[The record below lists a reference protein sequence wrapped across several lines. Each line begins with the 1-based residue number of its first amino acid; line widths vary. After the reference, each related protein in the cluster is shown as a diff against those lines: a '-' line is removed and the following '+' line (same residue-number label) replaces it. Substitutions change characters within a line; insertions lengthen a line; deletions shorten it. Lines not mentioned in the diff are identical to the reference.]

1 MSEVS
6 FFSKVKT
13 IVNKEWTLDWRN
25 RSSFFSILFYPL
37 LTVYLVFYSFKEL
50 DAVTWVMM
58 FWIITLFSAIN
69 AMAKSFL
76 QESSGRWAYY
86 YTLFSPEELLT
97 AKFIYHFLL
106 LSIITVIN
114 LSLFI
119 MFIGFPFANQSMFFL
134 SVLLGIISLVLI
146 FTIMSSIAGKA
157 SKNASLTAILSLP
170 VMIPLVSVL
179 INFSLKS
186 ISIGNKFF
194 FDVVLLSSI
203 NLMMILLG
211 ILLFKFIWKD

>member
-1 MSEVS
+1 MNAVS

-13 IVNKEWTLDWRN
+13 IIAKEWMLDWRN
-25 RSSFFSILFYPL
+25 RSSFFSVLLYPL

-50 DAVTWVMM
+50 DAITWVVM

-86 YTLFSPEELLT
+86 YTIFSPEQLLV
-97 AKFIYHFLL
+97 AKFIYNFLL
-106 LSIITVIN
+106 LSLITIINILLFV
-114 LSLFI
+114 LFI
-119 MFIGFPFANQSMFFL
+119 DFPFHNTMMFFL
-134 SVLLGIISLVLI
+134 STFLGVVSFVLI
-146 FTIMSSIAGKA
+146 FTIMSSISGKA

-170 VMIPLVSVL
+170 VIIPLVSVL

-186 ISIGNKFF
+186 ISSENKFS
-194 FDVVLLSSI
+194 FDVALLSSI
-203 NLMMILLG
+203 NVMMALLG

>member
-1 MSEVS
+1 VL

-13 IVNKEWTLDWRN
+13 IIEKEWRLDWRN
-25 RSSFFSILFYPL
+25 RSSFFSILLYPL
-37 LTVYLVFYSFKEL
+37 LTVFLVFYSFKEL
-50 DAVTWVMM
+50 DAITWVVM

-86 YTLFSPEELLT
+86 YTIFSPEQLLV
-97 AKFIYHFLL
+97 AKFIYNFLL
-106 LSIITVIN
+106 LSLITTMNII
-114 LSLFI
+114 LFSLFMNFPFENEI
-119 MFIGFPFANQSMFFL
+119 MFFVSIFL
-134 SVLLGIISLVLI
+134 GVVSFVLI
-146 FTIMSSIAGKA
+146 FTIMSAISGKA

-170 VMIPLVSVL
+170 IIIPLLSVL

-186 ISIGNKFF
+186 ISIGNKFS
-194 FDVVLLSSI
+194 FDVALLCSI
-203 NLMMILLG
+203 DALMILLG